1 MNTRQASGS
10 SGQGPGEPQTVID
23 DSVLAQ
29 VIRDVGG
36 TQAATVLRL
45 FAGELERRIGEV
57 REAVSGPDVEG
68 LRRVAHGAKGSASTF
83 GAPGVAAAAR
93 RLEEACRSAAPAAQ
107 IASLADCLIAQLR
120 PAAAEIRNRLRF
132 LEDPENV

>member
-1 MNTRQASGS
+1 MDRTHANGASGQS
-10 SGQGPGEPQTVID
+10 PGQADTVID

-36 TQAATVLRL
+36 TQAATVLLL
-45 FAGELERRIGEV
+45 FAGELERRVGEV
-57 REAVSGPDVEG
+57 SEAASGPDVEG

-93 RLEEACRSAAPAAQ
+93 RLEEACRNAAPAAR
-107 IASLADCLIAQLR
+107 IASLADSLIAQLK

-132 LEDPENV
+132 LEEDENV